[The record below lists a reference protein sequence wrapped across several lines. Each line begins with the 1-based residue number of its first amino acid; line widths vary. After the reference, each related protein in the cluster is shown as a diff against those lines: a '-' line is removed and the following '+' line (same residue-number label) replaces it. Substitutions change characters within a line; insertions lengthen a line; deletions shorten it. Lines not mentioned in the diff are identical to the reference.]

1 MSYQTMIE
9 SDSQLLL
16 YKIVILLFLKE
27 LFQTLIL
34 LFYASKT
41 TLLEY
46 NDLFKI
52 IFCSENML
60 LIGLEGYL
68 EDLENLE
75 TRLN

>member
-1 MSYQTMIE
+1 MFYQTMIE

-34 LFYASKT
+34 LFYVSKT

-52 IFCSENML
+52 KFCSENML

-75 TRLN
+75 TRVN

>member
-1 MSYQTMIE
+1 MFYQTMIE

-27 LFQTLIL
+27 LFQILIL
-34 LFYASKT
+34 LFYVSKT

-52 IFCSENML
+52 KFFSENML

-75 TRLN
+75 TRVN